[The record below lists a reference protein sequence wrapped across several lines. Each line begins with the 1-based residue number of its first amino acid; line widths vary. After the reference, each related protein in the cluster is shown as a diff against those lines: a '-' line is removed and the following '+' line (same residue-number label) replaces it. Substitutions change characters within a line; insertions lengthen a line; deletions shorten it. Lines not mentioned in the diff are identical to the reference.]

1 MNTALNPK
9 IVLSAIVALLI
20 LGYAYHRTEDLIRG
34 PRITINL
41 PVNGETVDAPL
52 LRIGGTIKNS
62 AALTINGQSILT
74 DNLGEFNE
82 DILLARGYNV
92 LEVRAEDR
100 FGRSAVEKIE
110 VVRKK

>member
-1 MNTALNPK
+1 MRDKLGLK
-9 IVLSAIVALLI
+9 IVLSAIAAFFI

-34 PRITINL
+34 PRVTITL

-52 LRIGGTIKNS
+52 LRIRGTIKNS
-62 AALTINGQSILT
+62 ATLTINGQSILT

-82 DILLARGYNV
+82 DILLAHGYNTF
-92 LEVRAEDR
+92 EVRAEDR

-110 VVRKK
+110 VVRK